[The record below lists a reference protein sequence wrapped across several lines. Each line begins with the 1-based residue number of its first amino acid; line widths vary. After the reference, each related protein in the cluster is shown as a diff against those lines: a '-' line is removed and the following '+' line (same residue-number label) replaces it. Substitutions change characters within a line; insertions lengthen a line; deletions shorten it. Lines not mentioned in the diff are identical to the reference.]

1 MAYADGLYYERH
13 GAGDPLLLITGWT
26 ISSAVFEP
34 VLDLYSQHFEC
45 ITVRPPGL
53 GALEGLVAPDDGRAR
68 QATPRVC

>member
-34 VLDLYSQHFEC
+34 VLDLYSKHFEC
-45 ITVRPPGL
+45 IIVRPPRL
-53 GALEGLVAPDDGRAR
+53 GALEAAR
-68 QATPRVC
+68 RP